1 MAFTVRGFGALNYG
15 QREFRPD
22 GSYVTTLW
30 VVCLYVPVIPL
41 HSKRIR
47 PTGEVKYY
55 ALFPRR
61 TYSLLQKTKPNLK
74 QVASIYAWFG
84 AELAIFVT
92 AKVLQSWLIAVPGIL
107 LIGLPFL
114 LRKGALNRMRAETIR
129 KEMGFTPELSD

>member
-1 MAFTVRGFGALNYG
+1 MAFTFRGFGALNYG

-30 VVCLYVPVIPL
+30 VVCLYVPVIPI

-47 PTGEVKYY
+47 RTGEVKYH

-61 TYSLLQKTKPNLK
+61 TYSLLLKTKPNPK
-74 QVASIYAWFG
+74 QVASVYAWFG
-84 AELAIFVT
+84 AELAIFV
-92 AKVLQSWLIAVPGIL
+92 AARVWESWWIAVPGIL

-114 LRKGALNRMRAETIR
+114 LRKRALDRMKAETAR
-129 KEMGFTPELSD
+129 KEMGFAPELSD